1 MTEPGGYRFAARCL
15 GALLAL
21 AAASCARSFTL
32 GPFPSPEPEPRGSF
46 QAGVARVDITPP
58 PGLGMAGY
66 GPEGRR
72 SRGYRQRLYARV
84 LVLEDARGERVALVQ
99 ADLGFASAIL
109 HRRTAELTAQA
120 ARIGADRLILA
131 ATHTHT
137 APSHTFDGYFYNL
150 LASREMYYEPRLVD
164 FLVQRIAAA
173 VTKAA
178 DGLRPAAV
186 AWGSTSVWGET
197 RNRSLEAAGR
207 NPDGGEHSGAPPEL
221 ERQFRAVAPKWTM
234 LRVDWLDT
242 ATGETTPAAAFSVFA
257 IHGTANPSGEDLY
270 DPDIFGYLERAVERH
285 IDLLNGAPQRG
296 AGAPHAVHL
305 VANGASGDVSP
316 NWPPESRCVRAD
328 LDAGARRPPEA
339 AIPECLTAARRYQE
353 TAGPRL
359 GARAVALYDSLGG
372 SLRGDVLVARA
383 FRTVSPRDESAPGG
397 FCASPRVGTPMLG
410 GAEDGRSQHYG
421 RPFLLSGL
429 VVEGETARHP
439 ERSCQREKRT
449 AVGFIQSLFASAG
462 LPGRLQIAVV
472 RIGPGVLAALPVE
485 VTAEAGERIEAA
497 IADTLRAIGEPAGQ
511 VAVIGLAN
519 GYASYVTT
527 PEEYGAQ
534 SFEGAATLSGP
545 NSGPTLAAALKAL
558 AAGLGPGAPDASV
571 RGVVPLRVQPG
582 PRGHRMPRLLAGPAP
597 ALERAITR
605 AECRGDTLV
614 AEWVDLRP
622 ERMFPADSAV
632 LLIQR
637 EVSGGAEWVT
647 WDDDPALEIRGL
659 GRARGDGYRWQAR
672 WTPRWTPGRYR
683 IVLAARPLRSL
694 AEVAGD
700 WQQACR

>member
-1 MTEPGGYRFAARCL
+1 MTEPAGFRLAARCV
-15 GALLAL
+15 GALLV
-21 AAASCARSFTL
+21 AAASACVRPFTL
-32 GPFPSPEPEPRGSF
+32 GPFLSPEPEPRGTF

-58 PGLGMAGY
+58 PGLGMSGY

-137 APSHTFDGYFYNL
+137 APSHTFDGYIYNL

-173 VTKAA
+173 VTAAA
-178 DGLRPAAV
+178 DGRRPAAA
-186 AWGSTSVWGET
+186 AWGSTAVWGET

-207 NPDGGEHSGAPPEL
+207 NPNGGEHSGAPPEL

-242 ATGETTPAAAFSVFA
+242 ATGGTTPAAAFSVFA
-257 IHGTANPSGEDLY
+257 IHGTANPSGEELY

-285 IDLLNGAPQRG
+285 IDLLNGAPRSG
-296 AGAPHAVHL
+296 AGAPRAVHL

-316 NWPPESRCVRAD
+316 DWPPESRCVREG
-328 LDAGARRPPEA
+328 LGAGARRLPDSE
-339 AIPECLTAARRYQE
+339 IPECLAAARRYQE
-353 TAGPRL
+353 VAGPRL
-359 GARAVALYDSLGG
+359 GARAVALYDSLGS
-372 SLRGDVLVARA
+372 SLRGDFLVARA
-383 FRTVSPRDESAPGG
+383 FRTISPRDESAPGG
-397 FCASPRVGTPMLG
+397 FCAVPRAGAPMLG
-410 GAEDGRSQHYG
+410 GAEDGRSQLYG

-429 VVEGETARHP
+429 VAEGETARHP
-439 ERSCQREKRT
+439 ERSCQREKRV
-449 AVGFIQSLFASAG
+449 ALGFVQALFAADG
-462 LPGRLQIAVV
+462 YPGRLQLAVV

-527 PEEYGAQ
+527 PEEYSAQ
-534 SFEGAATLSGP
+534 SFEGAATLYGP
-545 NSGPTLAAALKAL
+545 NSGPALTIALKTLAAD
-558 AAGLGPGAPDASV
+558 LGPGAPADPA
-571 RGVVPLRVQPG
+571 RGVAPLRVQPG
-582 PRGHRMPRLLAGPAP
+582 PRGRRMPRLLTGPAP

-637 EVSGGAEWVT
+637 EASGGAEAVT
-647 WDDDPALEIRGL
+647 WDDDPSLEIRGL
-659 GRARGDGYRWQAR
+659 GKARGDGYRWQAR

-683 IVLAARPLRSL
+683 IVLPARPLRGL
-694 AEVAGD
+694 AEVTGD